1 MTRTRLEHRRRRQM
15 SMGNAAFRRPSSA
28 LGSLFFFLFFLFF
41 VWGAAKQVL
50 QVLAGSLFGAVLSVL
65 AARLSLSR
73 SPASFHVRVTSV
85 HACAPLSWIRGSH
98 MLLPPS
104 SSTSR
109 SGGPW
114 LHPLSPPS
122 FISARRPQP
131 SSFLSRL
138 LFPAVFVPAHSP
150 PPLTTYIPS
159 TANSVPPPPRPLGTA
174 DRAWLGLTRLD
185 CPPTCRLRAGD
196 ECSGLSIVHPAAP
209 RHSSTTTSTT
219 AAFPVCRQAGQD
231 TYNPP
236 TTSAPFPCRWHRTVE
251 STTLPGPL

>member
-1 MTRTRLEHRRRRQM
+1 MLALPCRGFVDPTCSSPLPPPHRDPAVPG
-15 SMGNAAFRRPSSA
+15 SIHSVLLLSS
-28 LGSLFFFLFFLFF
+28 L
-41 VWGAAKQVL
+41 
-50 QVLAGSLFGAVLSVL
+50 LAGHSHPPFSLA
-65 AARLSLSR
+65 
-73 SPASFHVRVTSV
+73 
-85 HACAPLSWIRGSH
+85 
-98 MLLPPS
+98 
-104 SSTSR
+104 
-109 SGGPW
+109 
-114 LHPLSPPS
+114 
-122 FISARRPQP
+122 
-131 SSFLSRL
+131 SSFPPCLCQL
-138 LFPAVFVPAHSP
+138 TAHHRS
-150 PPLTTYIPS
+150 LHRYIPS